1 MGSAVPHVG
10 CLQERTLT
18 KLRDSALV
26 YLDFH
31 TLRSVGVLGGINP
44 TPSREE
50 TLGMEKTLRDV
61 KEVLSSVKKKPC
73 ISSTGRFEVGFAGVL
88 CAKKIPIPP
97 LGSLL

>member
-1 MGSAVPHVG
+1 MGSVPRLG

-26 YLDFH
+26 CLGFH
-31 TLRSVGVLGGINP
+31 TVLSVGVLGEINP

-50 TLGMEKTLRDV
+50 TLGMERTLRDV
-61 KEVLSSVKKKPC
+61 KEVVSSVKKKPC
-73 ISSTGRFEVGFAGVL
+73 ILSTGHFEVCFTGVL
-88 CAKKIPIPP
+88 CAKEIP